1 VASQRVAQ
9 VGDLTTAACRHAM
22 EFSDPCPTPSTS
34 AILAGKGIPGVIV
47 IVVRVRVRG
56 GAARVAPESLLQDL
70 HDLEVG
76 YVVFIINAC
85 AGA

>member
-1 VASQRVAQ
+1 MITIRVE
-9 VGDLTTAACRHAM
+9 LH
-22 EFSDPCPTPSTS
+22 
-34 AILAGKGIPGVIV
+34 
-47 IVVRVRVRG
+47 G

-76 YVVFIINAC
+76 YIVFIINAC

>member
-1 VASQRVAQ
+1 
-9 VGDLTTAACRHAM
+9 M
-22 EFSDPCPTPSTS
+22 
-34 AILAGKGIPGVIV
+34 IV
-47 IVVRVRVRG
+47 VHVRVRR

-70 HDLEVG
+70 HNLEVG